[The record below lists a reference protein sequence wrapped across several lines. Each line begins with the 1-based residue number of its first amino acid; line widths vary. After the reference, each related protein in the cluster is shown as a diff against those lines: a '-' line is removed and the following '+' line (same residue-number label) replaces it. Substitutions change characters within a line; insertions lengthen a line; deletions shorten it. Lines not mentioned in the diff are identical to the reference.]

1 VPILLEE
8 PTTTETPRRRRRT
21 GLRLFIGLA
30 LFAFVV
36 AVGLYLDSDAF
47 RNQIRLKVVHELELM
62 TGGRVELS
70 SLEWKLSRLQIDISN
85 ITIHGLEGPNEA
97 PYFHA
102 DHLLVQA
109 KILSIM
115 QKEIGLRYVRVEHP
129 VVHIIAYPDG
139 STNQPRPK
147 IEGEGKGNAEPQL
160 FDLRLNRL
168 EIANGLLIW
177 NDRDLPMNLAG
188 DNVSAAMRYVPR
200 NNMYDARLHIA
211 RLNLSYKGSANLL
224 SQADLQ
230 INLYAKS
237 AELKS
242 LHWTTS
248 KSKLELSGRI
258 PDFMKPR
265 LEGSYR
271 ATIDL
276 AEAGQLAQIKS
287 LRGGLLDAD
296 GTLNIASNN
305 EYSSSGKLHIKD
317 ATWTGDSTRLSG
329 VDAAGNFTVD
339 PDRVSISRLVA
350 HLLGGSISGEGQIIH
365 WTSPVQSGRQ
375 APQGSVHL
383 SISNVDLGRAKAA
396 AGSDFKVLSQMK
408 IVSEVSG
415 KTDLR
420 WSGSPSN
427 LEAEFAVELNA
438 PNDVPPPQVPMHG
451 TVNGSYSGVAQ
462 RVDVRQLNLAT
473 RWTRLDAVG
482 TLGATSNP
490 NAALRVNVNTTD
502 ISEFQP
508 IMRASGYPAAFPVE
522 LHGRASFSGVV
533 NGKLSLPTLSGHLQL
548 TDFDTTTSLAAGS
561 TLIPTPVPMRASNAA
576 AKTISAQEERVHWDS
591 LVGDISYSANSASV
605 RNMLLKHGRASIT
618 GNATAGLVKGALGDA
633 SPITIQLK
641 IVDADVMDLQ
651 SIVGVHYPL
660 TGMINAQG
668 SITGHRN
675 DLRGGGDLRAR
686 GGQFYGQPYRTL
698 QGHLNVQGQELQL
711 MNLIFDLNGAVV
723 DGGAEYNVQNKEF
736 GFDLRGNNFN
746 LAQFAKLLTN
756 RIAVAGTAQFTVN
769 GSGTVDQPSLNAN
782 LLMRGVQLNGQPAG
796 DITLTA
802 VTRGTDLH
810 LTGRSS
816 LQNSALALDGDISL
830 RGDFPGSIKIN
841 VAALDLNPLLSN
853 FAANR
858 YPLHTSINGIV
869 AVSGS
874 FKQPRTLSAL
884 AELPQL
890 TATMETVSLHNAGPV
905 RLAVREQIV
914 NIEQFHIVG
923 TDTDLTATGTLDL
936 AGAQSMRIRANGH
949 LNLKLLQS
957 FDPSIVSYGFADFVV
972 NGSGTIQ
979 RPDLSGQIN
988 VRNAGIAIVDAPNGL
1003 SEMNGTLIFEQDRV
1017 RVQKLTA
1024 TTGGGTLDLGGFI
1037 TYKSGLYFDL
1047 SARGRDVRLRYPEG
1061 TSSQGDA
1068 DLRYVGNNKNALLSG
1083 DVLITR
1089 FGMSPRFDVALWLTK
1104 AKQPPAPP
1112 NPDSVIDNI
1121 RLDIHVTSTPE
1132 LRVETS
1138 LAKLAGDIDLHVKG
1152 TVARPSI
1159 LGRVNIAEGDI
1170 FFNNTKYHLERG
1182 DVLFAN
1188 PVKLEPVFNMEAS
1201 THVREYDITLGFHGT
1216 PDKLSTNYRSD
1227 PPLPSAD
1234 ILQLL
1239 AFGQTPDES
1248 QRLTTPQSSE
1258 TITSASNAILGSALN
1273 AVVGNRV
1280 QKLFGISKVKIDP
1293 TANAAENPNAQLLT
1307 IEQQISNRVTIT
1319 YRTNVTQAGQQVISV
1334 EYNINP
1340 NVSLLAVRDQYGVFG
1355 LDVRIRQRKR

>member
-8 PTTTETPRRRRRT
+8 PTRTETPRRRRRI
-21 GLRLFIGLA
+21 GLRLFVGLA
-30 LFAFVV
+30 LFAVIIS
-36 AVGLYLDSDAF
+36 AGLYLDSDSF
-47 RNQIRLKVVHELELM
+47 RNKVRLKVVHELELM

-70 SLEWKLSRLQIDISN
+70 SLEWKLFRLEFDISN
-85 ITIHGLEGPNEA
+85 VTIHGLEGPGEA

-102 DHLLVQA
+102 DHLLVRA

-115 QKEIGLRYVRVEHP
+115 EKEIGLRYVGVQHP

-139 STNQPRPK
+139 TTNQPTPK
-147 IEGEGKGNAEPQL
+147 IERQSNRDAVAEL
-160 FDLRLNRL
+160 FDLRMNRL
-168 EIANGLLIW
+168 EVENGLVIW
-177 NDRDLPMNLAG
+177 NDRELPMSFSA
-188 DNVSAAMRYVPR
+188 DKVSAAMAFVRSTSA
-200 NNMYDARLHIA
+200 YDAKFQVGE
-211 RLNLSYKGSANLL
+211 LNLNYKNSPTLASRAEGQIQLHTGF
-224 SQADLQ
+224 ADV
-230 INLYAKS
+230 
-237 AELKS
+237 KS
-242 LHWTTS
+242 LHWFTT
-248 KSKLELSGRI
+248 KSKLDLSGRI
-258 PDFMKPR
+258 TDFRKPR
-265 LEGSYR
+265 LDASYR
-271 ATIDL
+271 ASIDL
-276 AEAGQLAQIKS
+276 SEAGQLTGTRS
-287 LRGGLLDAD
+287 LNGGMLDAD
-296 GTLNIASNN
+296 GTLKITSVKD
-305 EYSSSGKLHIKD
+305 YSSSGTLHVRN
-317 ATWTGDSTRLSG
+317 ASWSSDSTRIAG
-329 VDAAGNFTVD
+329 VDATGNFSLD
-339 PDRVSISRLVA
+339 SDRLTISRLSNR
-350 HLLGGSISGEGQIIH
+350 LLGGSISGDAQIIH
-365 WTSPVQSGRQ
+365 WSSTASSGRRV
-375 APQGSVHL
+375 PQGTVHL
-383 SISNVDLGRAKAA
+383 NVSGVDLARTEAA
-396 AGSDFKVLSQMK
+396 LVTLPRILTQLKP
-408 IVSEVSG
+408 VSEISG

-420 WSGSPSN
+420 WSGTPAST
-427 LEAEFAVELNA
+427 EAEFALELNA
-438 PNDVPPPQVPMHG
+438 PTDVPHPEVPVHG
-451 TVNGSYSGVAQ
+451 TVNGSYSAATQ

-482 TLGATSNP
+482 SLGATANP

-502 ISEFQP
+502 VSEFQP
-508 IMRASGYPAAFPVE
+508 ILDAGGYHARLPVE
-522 LHGRASFSGVV
+522 LHGRASFSGIV

-548 TDFDTTTSLAAGS
+548 SDFETATSQPSKVSSASLTVLPAASTTRTSAA
-561 TLIPTPVPMRASNAA
+561 R
-576 AKTISAQEERVHWDS
+576 QERVHWDS
-591 LVGDISYSANSASV
+591 LVGDISYSPSAATV
-605 RNMLLKHGRASIT
+605 RNVLLKHGRASISA
-618 GNATAGLVKGALGDA
+618 NASAELVKGAFTDA
-633 SPITIQLK
+633 SALSVQLK
-641 IVDADVMDLQ
+641 ITDADLMDLQ
-651 SIVGVHYPL
+651 SIAGLNYRVSGIVS
-660 TGMINAQG
+660 AQG
-668 SITGHRN
+668 AITGTRN

-686 GGQFYGQPYRTL
+686 SGEVYGQPYRTL
-698 QGHLNVQGQELQL
+698 QAHLNVQGQQLQL
-711 MNLIFDLNGAVV
+711 TNLLLDLNGAVV
-723 DGGAEYNVQNKEF
+723 DGGAEYNRQSKEF
-736 GFDLRGNNFN
+736 GFDLRGNNFS
-746 LAQFAKLLTN
+746 LAQLAKLATN
-756 RIAVAGTAQFTVN
+756 RMALAGTAQFTMN
-769 GSGTVDQPSLNAN
+769 GSGTVEQPTLNAN
-782 LLMRGVQLNGQPAG
+782 LLMRSVKLNGQPAG
-796 DITLTA
+796 DITVAA

-816 LQNSALALDGDISL
+816 LQSSALALDGDVSL

-841 VAALDLNPLLSN
+841 VADLDLNPLLSN
-853 FAANR
+853 LTSNQ

-869 AVSGS
+869 ALNGS
-874 FKQPRTLSAL
+874 FKEPRNLSAV
-884 AELPQL
+884 AEFPQL
-890 TATMETVSLHNAGPV
+890 TATMENVSLHNQGPV
-905 RLAVREQIV
+905 RLALRAQTV
-914 NIEQFHIVG
+914 NIEQFHILG

-936 AGAQSMRIRANGH
+936 AGAESMRIRANGQ
-949 LNLKLLQS
+949 LNLKLLKS

-972 NGSGTIQ
+972 NSSGTIQ
-979 RPDLSGQIN
+979 RPDLSGQMN
-988 VRNAGIAIVDAPNGL
+988 VRNAGIAIIDAPNGL

-1037 TYKSGLYFDL
+1037 TYRNGLYFDL
-1047 SARGRDVRLRYPEG
+1047 SAQSRDVRLRYPEG

-1068 DLRYVGNNKNALLSG
+1068 DLRYVGNTKNALLSG

-1089 FGMSPRFDVALWLTK
+1089 FGMSPHFDLGLWLTK

-1138 LAKLAGDIDLHVKG
+1138 LAKLSGDIDLHVKG

-1182 DVLFAN
+1182 DVLFTN
-1188 PVKLEPVFNMEAS
+1188 PVKLEPVFNIEAS

-1216 PDKLSTNYRSD
+1216 PDKLSTTYRSD

-1239 AFGQTPDES
+1239 AFGQTPDET
-1248 QRLTTPQSSE
+1248 QRLATPQNSE